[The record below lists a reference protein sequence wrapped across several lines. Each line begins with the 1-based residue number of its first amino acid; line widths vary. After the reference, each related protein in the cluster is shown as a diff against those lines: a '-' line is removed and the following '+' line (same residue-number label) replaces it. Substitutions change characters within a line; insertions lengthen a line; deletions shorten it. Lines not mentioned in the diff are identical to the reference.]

1 MAPHEEFLELCAV
14 SISGELTSEERKKL
28 AEHLESCR
36 SCRKALEQFKISAR
50 AGIPAAA
57 DELHDAG
64 VIDPSVSV
72 EKAEAAFFA
81 RFDEEGGFRTS
92 DTTND
97 GAALAI
103 SAFRREPH
111 APSGMEWGQ
120 LWMPFVAIILFGL
133 ALGVASY
140 RMGIRKGVETASV
153 QENDGSLAELEEQLS
168 DAGHEREQSRAEV
181 AARDRSIVDLKKQI
195 QELSGAISGKESG
208 TRDREKA
215 INSRRI
221 ETAAATLMGLQQQL
235 DAVQLERSRQATRA
249 AELEAKVEELY
260 KQLQQSLVAVAEE
273 KREIGDREGTINQ
286 QKRQLDDLEGTVGRQ
301 QDLLA
306 HDRDVREVMGARN
319 LYVVDLYDV
328 LGTGETNK
336 PYGRLFYTKGQK
348 ILFYAY
354 DLDQAPGVKRAST
367 FQAWGQ
373 RGPDKEHAVN
383 LGIFYEDNATNK
395 RWVLKSSDPKTLA
408 EIDAVFVTVEPD
420 AKSHKPRGKEVLFA
434 YLRIDPNHP

>member
-1 MAPHEEFLELCAV
+1 MAPHEEFLELCAI
-14 SISGELTSEERKKL
+14 SITGELTGEERKKL
-28 AEHLESCR
+28 AEHLESCP

-50 AGIPAAA
+50 ASIPAAA
-57 DELHDAG
+57 DELHEVG
-64 VIDPSVSV
+64 LIDPSVSV
-72 EKAEAAFFA
+72 EKAVAAFFA
-81 RFDEEGGFRTS
+81 RFDEKGGFRTS
-92 DTTND
+92 GTTNR
-97 GAALAI
+97 GAEPAI
-103 SAFRREPH
+103 GAFRREPN
-111 APSGMEWGQ
+111 APSGLEWGQ
-120 LWMPFVAIILFGL
+120 LWMPLVAIILLGL

-140 RMGIRKGVETASV
+140 RIGIRKGVDFASV
-153 QENDGSLAELEEQLS
+153 QQNDGVLAKLEEQLS
-168 DAGHEREQSRAEV
+168 DAGHEREQFRVEV
-181 AARDRSIVDLKKQI
+181 AARERSIADLRKQI
-195 QELSGAISGKESG
+195 QELSAAMSRKKSG
-208 TRDREKA
+208 TSDTGKTADNRG
-215 INSRRI
+215 I
-221 ETAAATLMGLQQQL
+221 ETASVMLVGLQRQL
-235 DAVQLERSRQATRA
+235 DAEQQERSRQAQRA
-249 AELEAKVEELY
+249 GELEAKVEDLY
-260 KQLQQSLVAVAEE
+260 KQLQESQAAVVEQKQELDDHA
-273 KREIGDREGTINQ
+273 GTITQ

-328 LGTGETNK
+328 LGNGETNK

-354 DLDQAPGVKRAST
+354 DLDQAPGVKTAST

-395 RWVLKSSDPKTLA
+395 RWVLKSNDPKTLA